1 MMKQKITRL
10 FLDFE
15 KEEKWLN
22 EMSAKGLNFVNYSFP
37 RYSFEEGKPGEYTY
51 RLELLEQFPSHAES
65 KAYIKFM
72 EENGIECVDTFF
84 SWAYFRKKTSDGPFD
99 IYTDRSSRIKHYK
112 RIATLIGLVVI
123 FNFAYGLFFGI
134 SLKNPLLSILNLAV
148 AGLLI
153 PLLLRFWKK
162 IKSLE
167 AESKIHE

>member
-1 MMKQKITRL
+1 MKQKITRL

-22 EMSAKGLNFVNYSFP
+22 EMSAKGLLFISYSFP
-37 RYSFEEGKPGEYTY
+37 RYLFEEGKPGEYTY
-51 RLELLEQFPSHAES
+51 RLELLKQFPSHAES

-72 EENGIECVDTFF
+72 EENGVECVDTFMN
-84 SWAYFRKKTSDGPFD
+84 WAYFRKKTADGPFD

-112 RIATLIGLVVI
+112 RIATLTGLGVFINLANGLVV
-123 FNFAYGLFFGI
+123 GI
-134 SLKNPLLSILNLAV
+134 LLKNPLSILNLAV

-162 IKSLE
+162 AKSLK
-167 AESKIHE
+167 AESEIHE